1 MQFMCVYIDL
11 RLCYTGGNGEIKIWV
26 TSKHTF
32 KPTFAMLSQTSKIV
46 SCIISLSP
54 SYYKKI
60 LGRRR
65 IASIVMT
72 PQLLTGRLWCTCKN
86 KTKTE
91 RDNFAFLFKTTVKCR
106 SWLPYENMIDK
117 LIFSLLSGLSLR
129 LFYQLQFCC

>member
-1 MQFMCVYIDL
+1 MQLMCVYMFL
-11 RLCYTGGNGEIKIWV
+11 RLYYTGGNREIKIWV

-32 KPTFAMLSQTSKIV
+32 KPTIAMLSQTSKRM
-46 SCIISLSP
+46 SCIISLSH
-54 SYYKKI
+54 SYRKKI

-106 SWLPYENMIDK
+106 SWLPYENMIEK
-117 LIFSLLSGLSLR
+117 LIFTLLSGLSLK
-129 LFYQLQFCC
+129 LFYQHKFRC